1 MNSNCCYFCSVIVVI
16 IIHVIIKQIKII
28 LFTINLL
35 FKLYKLNIQ
44 IIVVT
49 CFQCLLVIINYADSE
64 YDIINN
70 ILFIY
75 TPYIFVTDTIYV

>member
-1 MNSNCCYFCSVIVVI
+1 MIVVI
-16 IIHVIIKQIKII
+16 IVHVISKQIKII

-35 FKLYKLNIQ
+35 FKLYKLNKQ
-44 IIVVT
+44 IILVT
-49 CFQCLLVIINYADSE
+49 CFQCLFVIIKYADSE

-75 TPYIFVTDTIYV
+75 TSYIFVTDTRYV